1 MLSICWDADK
11 EGNDDDGDDDERRR
25 SLVFRG
31 TWENYPFKYILFL
44 TLSHFSSISECKQE
58 GLVLCG
64 HLVNLPW

>member
-1 MLSICWDADK
+1 MLNICWDDDK
-11 EGNDDDGDDDERRR
+11 EENNDDDDDKRRT
-25 SLVFRG
+25 SLIFCG

-64 HLVNLPW
+64 HPVKLPW